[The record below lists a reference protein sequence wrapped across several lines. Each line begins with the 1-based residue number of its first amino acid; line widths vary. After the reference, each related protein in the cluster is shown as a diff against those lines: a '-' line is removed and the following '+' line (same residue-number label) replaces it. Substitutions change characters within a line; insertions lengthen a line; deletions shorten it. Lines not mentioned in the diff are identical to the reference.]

1 MRTLTEN
8 MLIALE
14 LGRSQYLNGFFIQ
27 TFDKLK
33 INLVNRKKKI
43 KHEISMRS
51 LVQKI
56 MYLANSLFC
65 GTLENT
71 LLSFA

>member
-14 LGRSQYLNGFFIQ
+14 LGRSHYLNGFFIQ

-33 INLVNRKKKI
+33 INLVNRKK
-43 KHEISMRS
+43 
-51 LVQKI
+51 
-56 MYLANSLFC
+56 
-65 GTLENT
+65 
-71 LLSFA
+71 

>member
-14 LGRSQYLNGFFIQ
+14 LGCSQYLNGFFIQ

-33 INLVNRKKKI
+33 INLVNRKK
-43 KHEISMRS
+43 
-51 LVQKI
+51 
-56 MYLANSLFC
+56 
-65 GTLENT
+65 
-71 LLSFA
+71 